1 MSGVTAVAALG
12 AQAEDLE
19 RLRAFYESMKRAG
32 IAITREY
39 DLPPLDTIGRRF
51 LAIPG
56 ERRPACGAAAVGP
69 RPALH
74 ERYEPS
80 RRRADA

>member
-1 MSGVTAVAALG
+1 MREWDVVSAKSLG
-12 AQAEDLE
+12 P
-19 RLRAFYESMKRAG
+19 YRAG
-32 IAITREY
+32 IAITRAY

-69 RPALH
+69 GPVLH
-74 ERYEPS
+74 ERYGSS